1 MARRKRKAEHENPF
15 AILEDFAETV
25 DALFL
30 RYSGKTLG
38 AWLKEPPGRPK
49 ELPQGEKIAVPAESG
64 MPLSDAYAI
73 MGLHEGASP
82 GEVKRNYRH
91 LANLFHPDKGG
102 NREAMSLLNRAYERV
117 LKEKGIR

>member
-38 AWLKEPPGRPK
+38 AWFKEPPGRPK
-49 ELPQGEKIAVPAESG
+49 ELPQGEKMAVPAESG

-73 MGLHEGASP
+73 MGLHEGASRE
-82 GEVKRNYRH
+82 EVKRNYRH

-102 NREAMSLLNRAYERV
+102 NGEAMSLLNRAYERV
-117 LKEKGIR
+117 LKEKGIK

>member
-1 MARRKRKAEHENPF
+1 MTRRKRKAEHENPF

-38 AWLKEPPGRPK
+38 AWLKE
-49 ELPQGEKIAVPAESG
+49 LPQGEKMAVPAESG

-73 MGLHEGASP
+73 MGLRQGASLE
-82 GEVKRNYRH
+82 EVKRNYRH

-102 NREAMSLLNRAYERV
+102 NQEAMSLLNRAYERV
-117 LKEKGIR
+117 LKEKRQ